1 MTELLP
7 SHDKTLKDKELLLM
21 DEQRKCFL
29 EMESTPGGDAVKI
42 IEMTIKDLD
51 YSINLVDKAVA
62 GAA

>member
-1 MTELLP
+1 MLFR
-7 SHDKTLKDKELLLM
+7 S
-21 DEQRKCFL
+21 L